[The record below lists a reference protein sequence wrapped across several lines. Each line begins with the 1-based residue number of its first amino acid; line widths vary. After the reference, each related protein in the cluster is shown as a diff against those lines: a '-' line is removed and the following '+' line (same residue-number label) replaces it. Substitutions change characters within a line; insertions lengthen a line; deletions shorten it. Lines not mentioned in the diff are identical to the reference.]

1 MKDLATCDVW
11 LGLLNC
17 KLEIQL
23 EKVFER
29 TVVALYTM

>member
-1 MKDLATCDVW
+1 MKDLATCDVR
-11 LGLLNC
+11 LG
-17 KLEIQL
+17 LEIQL